1 MTSTRDALMHAGV
14 ELIGARGF
22 ADVTVGDIEAA
33 AGFARRGGTLY
44 KHFASKH
51 DLLVQAIQGHID
63 TLDRQDGLEGF
74 TDLPDLRSELL
85 VLAKW
90 VLTRMSREETIS
102 KVIEK
107 EGHRLPELVDRMR
120 DGISE
125 TGYAMTSAYLVDRGL
140 APDADADA
148 VAVLLLGGLVN
159 LRRSTWTFGAEP
171 AGVSDDRAIAA
182 WADIALGVLRRT
194 GQKPRR

>member
-1 MTSTRDALMHAGV
+1 MTTARESLLQAGV
-14 ELIGARGF
+14 ELIGERGF

-33 AGFARRGGTLY
+33 AGFVRRGGTLY

-51 DLLVQAIQGHID
+51 DLLMQAMQHHVD

-74 TDLPDLRSELL
+74 TELPDLRSELM

-90 VLTRMSREETIS
+90 VLTRLSREETIS

-107 EGHRLPELVDRMR
+107 EGHRFPELVAQMR

-125 TGYAMTSAYLVDRGL
+125 TGYAMTSAYLIDRGL
-140 APDADADA
+140 ASDADAA
-148 VAVLLLGGLVN
+148 ALSVLLLGGLVN
-159 LRRSTWTFGAEP
+159 LRRSAWTFGDAP
-171 AGVSDDRAIAA
+171 AGVSDERAIAA
-182 WADIALGVLRRT
+182 WAEIALRILDPADQESGR
-194 GQKPRR
+194 

>member
-1 MTSTRDALMHAGV
+1 MHAGV
-14 ELIGARGF
+14 ELIGERGF
-22 ADVTVGDIEAA
+22 ADVTVGDIEEA
-33 AGFARRGGTLY
+33 AGFVRRGGTLY

-51 DLLVQAIQGHID
+51 DLLVQAMQHHID
-63 TLDRQDGLEGF
+63 TLDRHDGLDGF
-74 TDLPDLRSELL
+74 TELPDLRSELI

-90 VLTRMSREETIS
+90 VLSRLSREETIS

-107 EGHRLPELVDRMR
+107 EGHRLPDLVTSMR

-125 TGYAMTSAYLVDRGL
+125 TGYAMTSAYLTDRGL

-171 AGVSDDRAIAA
+171 AGISDDRAITA
-182 WADIALGVLRRT
+182 WADIVLGVLRPT
-194 GQKPRR
+194 GLEPRR

>member
-1 MTSTRDALMHAGV
+1 
-14 ELIGARGF
+14 
-22 ADVTVGDIEAA
+22 
-33 AGFARRGGTLY
+33 
-44 KHFASKH
+44 
-51 DLLVQAIQGHID
+51 VQAIQGHID

-194 GQKPRR
+194 GHKPRR

>member
-1 MTSTRDALMHAGV
+1 MRAGV
-14 ELIGARGF
+14 ELIGERGF
-22 ADVTVGDIEAA
+22 ADVTVGDIEQA
-33 AGFARRGGTLY
+33 AGFVRRGGTLY

-51 DLLVQAIQGHID
+51 DLLAQALQHHID
-63 TLDRQDGLEGF
+63 TLDRHDGLDGF
-74 TDLPDLRSELL
+74 TELPDLRSELI

-90 VLTRMSREETIS
+90 VLSRLSREETIS

-107 EGHRLPELVDRMR
+107 EGHRLPDLVTRMR

-125 TGYAMTSAYLVDRGL
+125 PGYAMTSAYLTDRGL

-171 AGVSDDRAIAA
+171 AGVSDDRAITA
-182 WADIALGVLRRT
+182 WADITLGLLERT
-194 GQKPRR
+194 DQKPRP

>member
-1 MTSTRDALMHAGV
+1 M
-14 ELIGARGF
+14 
-22 ADVTVGDIEAA
+22 
-33 AGFARRGGTLY
+33 
-44 KHFASKH
+44 
-51 DLLVQAIQGHID
+51 QAIQGHID

-102 KVIEK
+102 KVIEQ

-182 WADIALGVLRRT
+182 WADVALGVLRRT